1 MVNRLYFLLLICTRI
16 SKNETI
22 ILQKKERERDKEMK
36 GKKIANNELKEENWY
51 AHTRIWMKNL
61 K

>member
-22 ILQKKERERDKEMK
+22 ILQKRERERDKEMK
-36 GKKIANNELKEENWY
+36 GKKIANNELKEEN
-51 AHTRIWMKNL
+51 
-61 K
+61 